1 MSLLLEAECL
11 KKYFKVEKMA
21 VETGEVVRAVD
32 DVSFSLGHGEI
43 LAVVGE
49 SGSGKTTLAKC
60 LAGLEAPDSGK
71 ILLNSTPPDYS
82 DSSTRRKVQYIFQD
96 TFNSLDPRMKIFDI
110 LAEPV
115 KFHFNGGRARVKM
128 DVIRALGWIGMSP
141 NMFEKY
147 PHELSGG
154 QRQRIGI
161 ARALT
166 MKPSLLI
173 ADEPVSSL
181 DVSIQAQI
189 LKLFSEL
196 NERGISIIFITHDLR
211 VVKNLADNIIV
222 MEKGRVVEKGEVERV
237 YSKPQNEY
245 TKILLSSIPGSPYK
259 FSKK

>member
-1 MSLLLEAECL
+1 MSLLLEVESL
-11 KKYFKVEKMA
+11 KKYFKEEKMA
-21 VETGEVVRAVD
+21 METGGVVRAVD

-60 LAGLEAPDSGK
+60 LSGLEAPDSGK
-71 ILLNSTPPDYS
+71 ILLNGIPPDYS
-82 DSSTRRKVQYIFQD
+82 DPAARRKVQYIFQD
-96 TFNSLDPRMKIFDI
+96 TFDSLDPRMKIFDI

-115 KFHFNGGRARVKM
+115 RLHFNGDKARVKM

-166 MKPSLLI
+166 MRPSLLI

-196 NERGISIIFITHDLR
+196 NARGISIIFITHDLR
-211 VVKNLADNIIV
+211 VVKNLADRVLVMNRGKII
-222 MEKGRVVEKGEVERV
+222 EAGEVDNI
-237 YSKPQNEY
+237 YKKPREKY
-245 TKILLSSIPGSPYK
+245 TKSLLSSIPNSPYK
-259 FSKK
+259 FKGI